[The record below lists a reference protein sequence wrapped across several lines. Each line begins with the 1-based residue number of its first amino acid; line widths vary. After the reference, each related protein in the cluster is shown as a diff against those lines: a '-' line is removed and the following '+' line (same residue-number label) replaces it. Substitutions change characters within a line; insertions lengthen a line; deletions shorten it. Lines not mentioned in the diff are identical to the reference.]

1 MQTSGTINAKLSRT
15 FLIWGAAAILI
26 TFTAAGAHRGFF
38 LSPVT
43 ETVSRPEAADRLTP
57 VVSALQT
64 GNAEALSHYFDSY
77 VDLTLPD
84 KPVGSCSKSQARMVL
99 RDFFETYKVKGFQVQ
114 NAAGN
119 KDNPGYCVGTLQ
131 TLGGNFRTSLFIRQ
145 DGETPVIKEIALAT
159 R

>member
-1 MQTSGTINAKLSRT
+1 MQTSGTISTKLSRT
-15 FLIWGAAAILI
+15 FLIWGAAAVLI
-26 TFTAAGAHRGFF
+26 TFTAAGAHRGF

-43 ETVSRPEAADRLTP
+43 EPVSTPPPTADRLGP

-64 GNAEALSHYFDSY
+64 GNAEALSHYFDAY

-99 RDFFETYKVKGFQVQ
+99 RDFFDTYRVKGFLVQ
-114 NAAGN
+114 NAVI
-119 KDNPGYCVGTLQ
+119 KDNPGYCIGTLQ
-131 TLGGNFRTSLFIRQ
+131 TYGGNFRTSLFIRQ